1 MQKIRLGVIG
11 GGYMGKAHAIAAHS
25 VSAVM
30 ELDTAVELG
39 GIAAGSPESAAR
51 YAAMFKAPRSFGSAQ
66 ALIESDEIDAVV
78 IASPQ
83 NTHLEFVK
91 LCAAAGKPVMCEK
104 PMGRTLAEA
113 QAIAAAAKPV
123 VNLVAYNY
131 INTPASAYARK
142 LIADGAIGEITWFRG
157 EHNEDFMVEPLDS
170 WRLYGDANG
179 TLGDLAPHVIQCAL
193 AFCGPIDSLVAD
205 IKCRPESRRQS
216 KSSNSNDDQIQF
228 MCQFSSGANGF
239 ISSSRVAHGRKMGY
253 AYEIHGTEGTIRF
266 DQEDQNCLWL
276 YQRDSGP
283 NAGFQRILAGPAHGD
298 YRFFCQGPAHG
309 TGYQDQ
315 IIIEQA
321 NFFRAILG
329 QQPAWPSFNDGAEVM
344 RVVEAVRDSH
354 KQSGW
359 VSLSEQR

>member
-1 MQKIRLGVIG
+1 MKKIRLGVIG

-30 ELDTAVELG
+30 ELDASVELG

-51 YAAMFKAPRSFGSAQ
+51 YAQMFKAPRAFASAHE
-66 ALIESDEIDAVV
+66 LIASDQIDAVI

-83 NTHLEFVK
+83 DTHLEFVE

-104 PMGRTLAEA
+104 PMGRTLPEA
-113 QAIAAAAKPV
+113 QAIAKAAESI

-131 INTPASAYARK
+131 INTPATAYARE
-142 LIADGAIGEITWFRG
+142 LIAQGAIGEITWFRG
-157 EHNEDFMVEPLDS
+157 EHNEDFMVDALS
-170 WRLYGDANG
+170 TWRLVGDANG
-179 TLGDLAPHVIQCAL
+179 TLGDLAPHIIQCAL
-193 AFCGPIDSLVAD
+193 AFCGPISALVAD
-205 IKCRPESRRQS
+205 IKRRPESRRQA
-216 KSSNSNDDQIQF
+216 KTTESNDDQIQF
-228 MCQFSSGANGF
+228 MCQFTNGANGF

-266 DQEDQNCLWL
+266 DQEDQNVVWL

-283 NAGFQRILAGPAHGD
+283 NAGFQRILAGPDHGD

-321 NFFRAILG
+321 NFVRAILG
-329 QQPAWPSFNDGAEVM
+329 IQPAWPSFNDGAEVM
-344 RVVEAVRDSH
+344 RVVDAVRNSY

-359 VSLSEQR
+359 VSL